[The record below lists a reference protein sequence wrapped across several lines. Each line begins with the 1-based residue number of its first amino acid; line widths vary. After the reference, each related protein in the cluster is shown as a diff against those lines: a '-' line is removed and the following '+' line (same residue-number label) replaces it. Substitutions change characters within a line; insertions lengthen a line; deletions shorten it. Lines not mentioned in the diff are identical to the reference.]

1 MADGETII
9 QVASAP
15 GVKRDGT
22 VFEGSNYVSA
32 QWTRFQRGLPRKMPG
47 YRAINKYLQGI
58 GRTLLGYTQNA
69 LTYVHVGSLG
79 AVERFTVDGNGNT
92 SIITDRTPSTLTAD
106 DLNMW
111 QFDTLTDSA
120 SKTNQIVAQVA
131 PNLECICSST
141 AGQLFTGDLLGTSAL
156 VEVTG
161 MAVPG
166 NWNPNGGV
174 VTLHPYCF
182 VYGSDGYVAWSVPG
196 DPTDFTGSGA
206 GNAYITGQK
215 IVRGLPFR
223 GGPGNSPSGLFWSAD
238 SLLRASYIGGTPVFQ
253 FDTLSAQ
260 SSILG
265 AQSVIEYDGIF
276 YWAGTDRFLM
286 FNGVVRE
293 IENRMNIN
301 WFYDNINP
309 SQRQK
314 VFAYKVPRYGEIWW
328 CFPFGNAT
336 ECTHAVV
343 YNIRENTWYDTELP
357 NDGRAA
363 GLSPAVFRRPM
374 LTGVEP
380 QDFIATGAVVVAAGT
395 GYSVGDVLSVEGGI
409 GSIPVEL
416 TVETETGGA
425 IDTVSIT
432 NAGSYES
439 IPASPVSVTEVT
451 GTGSAATFTLT
462 FIAPYRFWIHEIG
475 ANEVIEQNEQ
485 PILSYFETGDIML
498 PLMEGMGSE
507 DKSLTMTVV
516 EPDFVQSGPMNVQL
530 VSRSNA
536 RAPEIRSDLREFS
549 QQTETG
555 VDAAEQLVRFK
566 FEGRQVRFYF
576 ESNAIN
582 GAYQMGQVLV
592 HIAPTD
598 GRITS

>member
-1 MADGETII
+1 LAAEVII

-32 QWTRFQRGLPRKMPG
+32 QWCRFQRGLPRKMPG

-58 GRTLLGYTQNA
+58 SRTLLGYTQNA
-69 LTYVHVGSLG
+69 LTYVHAGSAN

-92 SIITDRTPSTLTAD
+92 SIISDRTPSTLTAD

-111 QFDTLTDSA
+111 QFDTLTEAA
-120 SKTNQIVAQVA
+120 SETNQILAQVA

-141 AGQLFTGDLLGTSAL
+141 AGQLFTGDLLGTGAL
-156 VEVTG
+156 TEVTG
-161 MAVPG
+161 AGVPG

-174 VTLHPYCF
+174 VTLHPYAF

-196 DPTDFTGSGA
+196 DPADFTGSGA
-206 GNAYITGQK
+206 GNAYVTGQK

-238 SLLRASYIGGTPVFQ
+238 SLIRASYIGGTPVFQ
-253 FDTLSAQ
+253 FDTISAQ
-260 SSILG
+260 TSILG
-265 AQSVIEYDGIF
+265 AQAVIEYDGVF
-276 YWAGTDRFLM
+276 YWAGTDRFQM

-293 IENRMNIN
+293 VENNMNLN

-314 VFAYKVPRYGEIWW
+314 VFAYKVPRFGEIWW
-328 CFPFGNAT
+328 CFPFGTAT
-336 ECTHAVV
+336 ECTHAVI
-343 YNIRENTWYDTELP
+343 YNVRENTWYDTELP
-357 NDGRAA
+357 NGGRAA

-380 QDFIATGAVVVAAGT
+380 QDYIATVAAVAAGGT
-395 GYSVGDVLSVEGGI
+395 GYAVGDVLTIDGGI
-409 GSIPVEL
+409 GSISVEL
-416 TVETETGGA
+416 TVATETAGV
-425 IDTVSIT
+425 IDTVTIS
-432 NAGSYES
+432 NAGSYETTPS
-439 IPASPVSVTEVT
+439 NPAASTAVT
-451 GTGSAATFTLT
+451 GIGADATFTLT
-462 FIAPYRFWIHEIG
+462 FVAPYRFWIHEIG
-475 ANEVIEQNEQ
+475 ANEVVEQNEQ

-498 PLMEGMGSE
+498 PLMDGMSGV
-507 DKSLTMTVV
+507 DKSLSMTII
-516 EPDFVQSGPMNVQL
+516 EPDFVQSGPMSVQL

-536 RAPEIRSDLREFS
+536 RAPELRSALVAISE
-549 QQTETG
+549 QTDEG
-555 VDAAEQLVRFK
+555 VSADDQIARFK